1 MNELT
6 AFDELENRI
15 RHFVDEFHRLKTHVS
30 ETGPDKHAQEKIEK
44 VEEKVKALLQLI
56 DQLEMELTHE

>member
-15 RHFVDEFHRLKTHVS
+15 RRFSDEFHRLKQHVGS
-30 ETGPDKHAQEKIEK
+30 ESDSISQDKIGK
-44 VEEKVKALLQLI
+44 VEQKIHDLLKLI
-56 DQLEMELTHE
+56 DQLEKELSHE